1 MGQKRKRQ
9 NLLMA
14 GTNVSKICLNGI
26 RLLLQVDKINDALNI
41 LYFMAIWAGIKMRG
55 ATKKYT
61 KEEHWFDKECS
72 ERKGKIREG
81 LIKLRRM
88 IMKKRRIK
96 YWKRIKKCDKTM
108 ENKREVK
115 QRKQSKLRN

>member
-14 GTNVSKICLNGI
+14 ENNANEICLNGI

-41 LYFMAIWAGIKMRG
+41 LYFMATGAGIKVRG
-55 ATKKYT
+55 TTKKYT

-72 ERKGKIREG
+72 ERKSKI
-81 LIKLRRM
+81 
-88 IMKKRRIK
+88 
-96 YWKRIKKCDKTM
+96 
-108 ENKREVK
+108 
-115 QRKQSKLRN
+115 